1 MTNILGSSLESWV
14 AHSRG
19 ASCHVRKLKLSFWGP
34 LWCLGSLTL
43 GGASRHVV
51 RKLKLSCRGPLW
63 SLGSLTLGET
73 ATTL

>member
-19 ASCHVRKLKLSFWGP
+19 ASCHVRKLKLSCRGPLWSIALFTLRGDSRCVVRKLKLSFWGP

-43 GGASRHVV
+43 G
-51 RKLKLSCRGPLW
+51 
-63 SLGSLTLGET
+63 ET